1 MHNLLSPLTIALTI
15 FLVWIVDIA
24 LLKRKKLLGVD
35 NELQRQSY
43 KVLLIFVGLACTII
57 FLPQHI
63 LKFQDKINVLMLL
76 GVFVSAI
83 FTLSSTTFVSNAL
96 AGFMQRS
103 INSFQIGDFIKV
115 GDHFG
120 RVTER
125 GLLHTEI
132 QTEESDLM
140 TFPNLLLVTQPIKV
154 IRSSGT
160 IISATVS
167 LGYDISHV
175 KVKEILLQA
184 AKETEL
190 SDPFVHIL
198 ELGDFSI
205 LYRACGFLSQPK
217 LLLTTKSVLREK
229 MIEKL
234 HDANIEILSP
244 TFVNQRQFKPADTFI
259 PQKIIKEIVSSTET
273 ETPENVVFEKAEKV
287 EKIEDLKSEQLKKL
301 DEIKELESQINDSK
315 NEEAQEAM
323 KRKIADIQT
332 RISEIKKILEKDS
345 EE

>member
-1 MHNLLSPLTIALTI
+1 MHNFLSLFVVVFTI
-15 FLVWIVDIA
+15 FLVWIVDIF
-24 LLKRKKLLGVD
+24 LLKRKSLLGVD

-43 KVLLIFVGLACTII
+43 KVLIIFIGIASTII
-57 FLPQHI
+57 FLPQNI

-167 LGYDISHV
+167 LGYDNSHV
-175 KVKEILLQA
+175 KIKEILLDA

-190 SDPFVHIL
+190 SDPFVHIV

-205 LYRACGFLSQPK
+205 LYRTCGFLSQPK
-217 LLLTTKSVLREK
+217 LLLTTKSLLREK

-234 HDANIEILSP
+234 HDADIEILSP
-244 TFVNQRQFKPADTFI
+244 TFMNQRQFKPTDTFI
-259 PQKIIKEIVSSTET
+259 PQKIIKEVVSTSES
-273 ETPENVVFEKAEKV
+273 ETPENVVFEKADKV
-287 EKIEDLKSEQLKKL
+287 EKIEDLKSEQLQKL
-301 DEIKELESQINDSK
+301 EEIKELESQINDAK
-315 NEEAQEAM
+315 DAEAQETI
-323 KRKIADIQT
+323 KRKIADLQT
-332 RISEIKKILEKDS
+332 RIAAIKKILEKES